1 MESLGLQGVGHRQ
14 LRGFANN
21 RDSCYNFASPI
32 QQGIVKTVV
41 DLVRSVEQQFKPN
54 PNIPQLRPGD
64 TVRVHF
70 RIVEGDRERTQV
82 FQGTVIR
89 LRKGGVNA
97 NFTVRRIASH
107 GVGVERT
114 FLLSSPRLE
123 KVEVLR
129 HAHVRRAK
137 LYYLR
142 GRKGKAARLREK
154 R

>member
-1 MESLGLQGVGHRQ
+1 M
-14 LRGFANN
+14 
-21 RDSCYNFASPI
+21 
-32 QQGIVKTVV
+32 VKTVV
-41 DLVRSVEQQFKPN
+41 DLVRSVEQQFKPD
-54 PNIPQLRPGD
+54 PNIPQLRSGD

-70 RIVEGDRERTQV
+70 RIVEGDRERTQI
-82 FQGTVIR
+82 FQGTVLR

-129 HAHVRRAK
+129 HAHVRRAQ